1 MTDNFSPSASAI
13 VAKDS
18 KSNEHAVSDFAI
30 SEYLSKPFKI
40 ELTLI
45 SKNFSIDDQLG
56 QKLSITRFIND
67 TNNQAATR
75 VFNGIVTQVQLLGM
89 DSNLQYSSY
98 RITLRP
104 WFWLLIHTHSFRVY
118 QNQSTKDI
126 VSDVLTQAGFSG
138 SFKAGTMPSSKREYC
153 VQYDESD
160 FDFVTRLLA
169 EEGVHYF
176 FQHSDSDHVMMLQ
189 DAQSPYK
196 KSDIGKLDMIEVPSG
211 NNPLLDKWMPQ
222 GQFHGASIELTSY
235 DYSQTKLVSSK
246 QKKSSHKI
254 ANNTK
259 LTKQF
264 YPNLGITGG
273 MEDLASN
280 LVKRRIEQLEQNYQT
295 VEAEAQHDSFELGK
309 WFSLSSHLDKDQ
321 LGDYLVTELHTSYST
336 ENHCQTRLTLLD
348 TSTPNYPSPTDK
360 AKIHGLQSA
369 IVAGNTAGEINQDEQ
384 GRVRIQFHWDTQT
397 SGDKTSCYV
406 RVAQMM
412 AGNGYGAQFIP
423 RVGQEV
429 LVSFIDGDPDQPII
443 TGSVYNSK
451 NPPPYKE
458 ANSTKTGIS
467 TKLSGL
473 ANELYF
479 DDKKDN
485 ELLYMHATKDFTK
498 EIENNLT
505 ETIKGELIQ
514 KTTKQVNVS
523 TEDNYTLNSDKAIAA
538 KGKSISLEAD
548 DKIELKVGSSKITMS
563 SSSIS
568 IEASNIDIKA
578 SSALN
583 LEGMNVTSKATSAN
597 KISGVTTALEATSSN
612 SIKGLSVAIKADT
625 TLTAEG
631 SLSAEFKSGLKGTFN
646 GGVLGELKG
655 AIVKVN

>member
-169 EEGVHYF
+169 EEGIHYF

-196 KSDIGKLDMIEVPSG
+196 KSDTSKLDMIEVPSG

-222 GQFHGASIELTSY
+222 SQFHGASIELTSY

-321 LGDYLVTELHTSYST
+321 LGDYLVVELHTSYSK
-336 ENHCQTRLTLLD
+336 ENHCKTRLTLLD

-523 TEDNYTLNSDKAIAA
+523 TEDNYTLNSNKAIAA

-597 KISGVTTALEATSSN
+597 KISGVKTALEATSSN

>member
-1 MTDNFSPSASAI
+1 MTDNFSPSASTI
-13 VAKDS
+13 VAQDS
-18 KSNEHAVSDFAI
+18 KSNEHAISDLTI

-45 SKNFSIDDQLG
+45 SKSFVIDDQLG
-56 QKLSITRFIND
+56 QNLVVTRFVND
-67 TNNQAATR
+67 TDNLTATR

-98 RITLRP
+98 RVTLRP
-104 WFWLLIHTHSFRVY
+104 WFWLLKHTHSFRVY

-138 SFKAGTMPSSKREYC
+138 SFKTGTMPSSKREYC
-153 VQYDESD
+153 VQYNESD
-160 FDFVTRLLA
+160 FDFVSRLLA

-176 FQHSDSDHVMMLQ
+176 FQHNDSDHLMMLQ
-189 DAQSPYK
+189 DAQSPFQ
-196 KSDIGKLDMIEVPSG
+196 KSDASKMDMIETPSG
-211 NNPLLDKWMPQ
+211 SNPLIDKWMPQ
-222 GQFHGASIELTSY
+222 GQFHGASIELTAY
-235 DYSQTKLVSSK
+235 DYSQSKLVSSK
-246 QKKSSHKI
+246 EKKSSHKI

-259 LTKQF
+259 LTKQY
-264 YPNLGITGG
+264 YPSLGITGG

-280 LVKRRIEQLEQNYQT
+280 LVKRRIEQLEQSYQT
-295 VEAEAQHDSFELGK
+295 VHAEAQHDSFELGT
-309 WFSLSSHLDKDQ
+309 WFSLSSHLDKSQ
-321 LGDYLVTELHTSYST
+321 LGDYLVTELRISYNSD
-336 ENHCQTRLTLLD
+336 NHCETNLSLIN
-348 TSTPNYPSPTDK
+348 TSIPNYPTPRDK

-369 IVAGNTAGEINQDEQ
+369 VVAGSTAGEINQDDQ
-384 GRVRIQFHWDTQT
+384 GRVRIQFHWDTEA

-412 AGNGYGAQFIP
+412 AGSSYGAQFIP

-485 ELLYMHATKDFTK
+485 ELMYMHATKDFTK
-498 EIENNLT
+498 EVENNLT
-505 ETIKGELIQ
+505 ETIKGELLQ
-514 KTTKQVNVS
+514 KTTKQVTVS
-523 TEDNYTLNSDKAIAA
+523 TEDNYTLTSDKAISE

-548 DKIELKVGSSKITMS
+548 DKIELTVGSSKITMS

-612 SIKGLSVAIKADT
+612 NIKGLSVAIKADT
-625 TLTAEG
+625 TLSAEG
-631 SLSAEFKSGLKGTFN
+631 SLSAEFKSGLKGTFD
-646 GGVLGELKG
+646 GGVMGELKG

>member
-443 TGSVYNSK
+443 TGSVYNSR

-548 DKIELKVGSSKITMS
+548 DEIELKVGSSKITMS

>member
-321 LGDYLVTELHTSYST
+321 LGDYLVTELYTSYST

-505 ETIKGELIQ
+505 ETIKGELLQ

-548 DKIELKVGSSKITMS
+548 DEIELKVGSSKITMS

>member
-1 MTDNFSPSASAI
+1 MTDNFSPSASTI

-18 KSNEHAVSDFAI
+18 KSNEHAVSDLTI

-45 SKNFSIDDQLG
+45 SKSFVIDDQLG
-56 QKLSITRFIND
+56 QNLVVTRFVND
-67 TNNQAATR
+67 TDNLTATR

-98 RITLRP
+98 RVTLRP
-104 WFWLLIHTHSFRVY
+104 WFWLLKHTHSFRVY

-138 SFKAGTMPSSKREYC
+138 SFKTGTMPSSKREYC
-153 VQYDESD
+153 VQYNESD
-160 FDFVTRLLA
+160 FDFVSRLLA

-176 FQHSDSDHVMMLQ
+176 FQHSDSDHLMMLQ
-189 DAQSPYK
+189 DAQSPFQ
-196 KSDIGKLDMIEVPSG
+196 KSDASKMDMIETPSG
-211 NNPLLDKWMPQ
+211 SNPLIDKWMPQ
-222 GQFHGASIELTSY
+222 GQFHGASIELTAY
-235 DYSQTKLVSSK
+235 DYSQSKLVSSK
-246 QKKSSHKI
+246 EKKSSHKI

-259 LTKQF
+259 LTKQY

-280 LVKRRIEQLEQNYQT
+280 LVKRRIEQLEQSYQT
-295 VEAEAQHDSFELGK
+295 VHAEAQHDSFELGT
-309 WFSLSSHLDKDQ
+309 WFSLASHLDKSQ
-321 LGDYLVTELHTSYST
+321 LGDYLVTEIRISYNSD
-336 ENHCQTRLTLLD
+336 NHCETNLSLID
-348 TSTPNYPSPTDK
+348 TSIPNYPTPRDK
-360 AKIHGLQSA
+360 AKILGLQSA
-369 IVAGNTAGEINQDEQ
+369 VVAGSTAGEINQDDQ
-384 GRVRIQFHWDTQT
+384 GRVRIQFHWDTEA

-412 AGNGYGAQFIP
+412 AGSGYGAQFIP

-451 NPPPYKE
+451 NTPPYKE

-485 ELLYMHATKDFTK
+485 ELMYMHATKDFTK
-498 EIENNLT
+498 EVENNLT
-505 ETIKGELIQ
+505 ETIKGELLQ
-514 KTTKQVNVS
+514 KTTKQVTVS
-523 TEDNYTLNSDKAIAA
+523 TEDNYTLTSDKAISE

-548 DKIELKVGSSKITMS
+548 DKIELTVGSSKITMS

-625 TLTAEG
+625 TLSAEG
-631 SLSAEFKSGLKGTFN
+631 SLSAEFKSGLKGTFD
-646 GGVLGELKG
+646 GGVMGELKG

>member
-1 MTDNFSPSASAI
+1 MTDNFSPSASTI

-18 KSNEHAVSDFAI
+18 KSNEHAVSDLTI

-45 SKNFSIDDQLG
+45 SKSFVIDDQLG
-56 QKLSITRFIND
+56 QNLAVTRFVND
-67 TNNQAATR
+67 TDNLTATR

-98 RITLRP
+98 RVTLRP
-104 WFWLLIHTHSFRVY
+104 WFWLLKHTHSFRVY
-118 QNQSTKDI
+118 QSQSTKDI

-138 SFKAGTMPSSKREYC
+138 SFKTGTMPSSKREYC
-153 VQYDESD
+153 VQYNESD

-176 FQHSDSDHVMMLQ
+176 FQHSDSDHLMMLQ
-189 DAQSPYK
+189 DAQSPFQ
-196 KSDIGKLDMIEVPSG
+196 KSDASKMDMIETPSG
-211 NNPLLDKWMPQ
+211 SNPLIDKWMPQ
-222 GQFHGASIELTSY
+222 GQFHGASIELTAY
-235 DYSQTKLVSSK
+235 DYSQSKLVSSK
-246 QKKSSHKI
+246 EKKSSHKI

-259 LTKQF
+259 LTKQY

-280 LVKRRIEQLEQNYQT
+280 LVKRRIEQLEQSYQT
-295 VEAEAQHDSFELGK
+295 VHAEAQHDSFELGT
-309 WFSLSSHLDKDQ
+309 WFSLASHLDKSQ
-321 LGDYLVTELHTSYST
+321 LGDYLVTEIRISYNSD
-336 ENHCQTRLTLLD
+336 NHCETNLSLID
-348 TSTPNYPSPTDK
+348 TSIPNYPTPRDK

-369 IVAGNTAGEINQDEQ
+369 VVAGSTAGEINQDDQ
-384 GRVRIQFHWDTQT
+384 GRVRVQFHWDTEA

-412 AGNGYGAQFIP
+412 AGSSYGSQFIP

-485 ELLYMHATKDFTK
+485 ELMYMHATKDFTK
-498 EIENNLT
+498 EVENNLT
-505 ETIKGELIQ
+505 ETIKGELLQ
-514 KTTKQVNVS
+514 KTTKQVTVS
-523 TEDNYTLNSDKAIAA
+523 TEDNYTLTSDKAISE

-548 DKIELKVGSSKITMS
+548 DKIELTVGSSKITMS

-625 TLTAEG
+625 TLSAEG
-631 SLSAEFKSGLKGTFN
+631 SLSAEFKSGLKGTFD
-646 GGVLGELKG
+646 GGVMGELKG

>member
-295 VEAEAQHDSFELGK
+295 VEAEAQHDLFELGK

-406 RVAQMM
+406 RVAQVM

-485 ELLYMHATKDFTK
+485 ELLYIHATKDFTK

>member
-1 MTDNFSPSASAI
+1 MTDNFSPSASTI

-40 ELTLI
+40 ELTII
-45 SKNFSIDDQLG
+45 SKNFVIDDQLG
-56 QKLSITRFIND
+56 QKLSITRFVND
-67 TNNQAATR
+67 TDNLTATR

-98 RITLRP
+98 RVTLRP
-104 WFWLLIHTHSFRVY
+104 WFWLLKHTHSFRVY
-118 QNQSTKDI
+118 QSQSTKDI

-176 FQHSDSDHVMMLQ
+176 FQHSDSDHLMMLQ
-189 DAQSPYK
+189 DAQSPFQ
-196 KSDIGKLDMIEVPSG
+196 KSDASKLDMIEVPSG
-211 NNPLLDKWMPQ
+211 SNPLINKWMPQ

-246 QKKSSHKI
+246 EKKSSHTI

-264 YPNLGITGG
+264 YPKLGITGG

-295 VEAEAQHDSFELGK
+295 VEAEAQHDSFELGT
-309 WFSLSSHLDKDQ
+309 WFSLSSHLDKSQ
-321 LGDYLVTELHTSYST
+321 LGDYLVTELQIRYST
-336 ENHCQTRLTLLD
+336 ENHCETRLTLLD
-348 TSTPNYPSPTDK
+348 TSIPNYPTPRDK
-360 AKIHGLQSA
+360 ARIHGLQSA
-369 IVAGNTAGEINQDEQ
+369 IVAGSTAGEINQDDQ
-384 GRVRIQFHWDTQT
+384 GRVRIQFHWDTEA

-412 AGNGYGAQFIP
+412 AGSSYGAQFIP

-498 EIENNLT
+498 EVENNLT
-505 ETIKGELIQ
+505 ETIKGELLQ
-514 KTTKQVNVS
+514 KTTKQVTVS
-523 TEDNYTLNSDKAIAA
+523 TEDNYTLSSDKAISE

-548 DKIELKVGSSKITMS
+548 DKIELTVGSSKITMS

-625 TLTAEG
+625 TLSAEG
-631 SLSAEFKSGLKGTFN
+631 SLSAEFKSGLKGTFD
-646 GGVLGELKG
+646 GGVMGELKG

>member
-1 MTDNFSPSASAI
+1 MTDNFSSSASTI

-18 KSNEHAVSDFAI
+18 KSNEHAVSDLTI

-45 SKNFSIDDQLG
+45 SKSFVIDDQLG
-56 QKLSITRFIND
+56 QNLVVTRFVND
-67 TNNQAATR
+67 TDNLTATR

-98 RITLRP
+98 RVTLRP
-104 WFWLLIHTHSFRVY
+104 WFWLLKHTHSFRVY

-138 SFKAGTMPSSKREYC
+138 SFKTGTMPSSKREYC
-153 VQYDESD
+153 VQYNESD

-176 FQHSDSDHVMMLQ
+176 FQHSDSDHLMMLQ
-189 DAQSPYK
+189 DAQSPFQ
-196 KSDIGKLDMIEVPSG
+196 KSDASKMDMIETPSG
-211 NNPLLDKWMPQ
+211 SNPLIDKWMPQ
-222 GQFHGASIELTSY
+222 GQFHGASIELTAY
-235 DYSQTKLVSSK
+235 DYSQSKLVSSK
-246 QKKSSHKI
+246 EKKSSHKI

-259 LTKQF
+259 LTKQY

-280 LVKRRIEQLEQNYQT
+280 LVKRRIEQLEQSYQT
-295 VEAEAQHDSFELGK
+295 VHAEAQHDSFELGT
-309 WFSLSSHLDKDQ
+309 WFSLASHLDKSQ
-321 LGDYLVTELHTSYST
+321 LGDYLATELRINYNSDNQCEAS
-336 ENHCQTRLTLLD
+336 LSLID
-348 TSTPNYPSPTDK
+348 TSIPNYPTPRDK
-360 AKIHGLQSA
+360 AKILGLQSA
-369 IVAGNTAGEINQDEQ
+369 VVAGSTPGEINQDDQ
-384 GRVRIQFHWDTQT
+384 GRVRIQFHWDTEA

-412 AGNGYGAQFIP
+412 AGSGYGAQFIP

-451 NPPPYKE
+451 NTPPYKE

-485 ELLYMHATKDFTK
+485 ELMYMHATKDFTK
-498 EIENNLT
+498 EVENNLT
-505 ETIKGELIQ
+505 ETIKGELLQ
-514 KTTKQVNVS
+514 KTTKQVTVS
-523 TEDNYTLNSDKAIAA
+523 TEDNYTLTSDKAISE

-548 DKIELKVGSSKITMS
+548 DKIELTVGSSKITMS

-625 TLTAEG
+625 TLSAEG
-631 SLSAEFKSGLKGTFN
+631 SLSAEFKSGLKGTFD
-646 GGVLGELKG
+646 GGVMGELKG